1 MTLRQNIAKINFV
14 PFSGWVIALSLVVYV
29 LSRCICAMQSIRLKS
44 KCYCQIKRE
53 MKKRKRKNGTFTHT
67 QNACWSFKMELSM
80 AEKKVDDRRQ
90 GAHSSCSNIKRFDHY
105 DNCIRLTPWLYSLE
119 HFAVDHCAYAMQCL
133 GHGRS
138 NVSPIQTILRCAP
151 LGLNHR
157 RLSIRENISQ
167 LEATM
172 CSGTWNQLQTKC
184 EREWEKNREIERE
197 SDSQS
202 RVFLRK

>member
-29 LSRCICAMQSIRLKS
+29 PSRCICAMQSIRLKS

-119 HFAVDHCAYAMQCL
+119 HFAVDHLCVCHAMSWP
-133 GHGRS
+133 R
-138 NVSPIQTILRCAP
+138 PIQCFSHSNYIK
-151 LGLNHR
+151 
-157 RLSIRENISQ
+157 
-167 LEATM
+167 M
-172 CSGTWNQLQTKC
+172 CSFRLKPSPFIHTWKYLTIRGHNVFGYLKPIAN
-184 EREWEKNREIERE
+184 EVRKGMREK
-197 SDSQS
+197 
-202 RVFLRK
+202 